1 MLHLQ
6 VMLGSCGLGGGAQFE
21 TWFSSEKIPMEN
33 HQTYVTKGQKF
44 INEKEEVE
52 PGVANSTS
60 YRIKNAQ
67 TEKLLKL
74 H

>member
-1 MLHLQ
+1 
-6 VMLGSCGLGGGAQFE
+6 
-21 TWFSSEKIPMEN
+21 MEN